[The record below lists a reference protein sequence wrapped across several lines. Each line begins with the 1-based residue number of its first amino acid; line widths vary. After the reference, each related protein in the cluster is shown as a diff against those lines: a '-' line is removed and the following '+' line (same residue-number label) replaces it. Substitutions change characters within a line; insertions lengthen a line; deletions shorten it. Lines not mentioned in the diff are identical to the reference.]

1 MSTKRMVATMV
12 AALMLTLC
20 VSVVL
25 AAKDNPMGVAP
36 KQNLTLYA
44 PAVVGGTLLPAG
56 SYTVTHDMQ
65 GQTHIMIFKQVGGK
79 AEAKANC
86 TLVPL
91 NAKAQRTEQRFAEG
105 ANSQRVL
112 VEMTF
117 QGDTATHMLAQ

>member
-1 MSTKRMVATMV
+1 MSSKRVVATMV
-12 AALMLTLC
+12 VAFMVVLC

-36 KQNLTLYA
+36 KQTLTLSE
-44 PAVVGGTLLPAG
+44 PTVVGGILLPAG
-56 SYTVTHDMQ
+56 DYTVTHEMQ

-79 AEAKANC
+79 AEVKTTC

-91 NAKAQRTEQRFAEG
+91 NAKAQRTEQRFTEDAK
-105 ANSQRVL
+105 NQKVL

-117 QGDTATHMLAQ
+117 QGDTAKHVLAE